1 MTSKRTLFC
10 SECGATAE
18 APCDCGAA
26 YVPAG
31 VAAAKG
37 VAEFWELSDRAI
49 GKKIGVSY
57 STVREA
63 RLKLATGGNPSV
75 DRRIGL
81 DGRSRRL
88 PQRGYAI
95 TPAELAHLPEAVELV
110 ENLTPIMEALKKE
123 GNCHVMAMSPSRVG
137 QLAHE
142 ARNLINESLP
152 PISQA
157 KACERCAAEWK
168 IDGTKL
174 NENVMDAVRGAADA
188 WNALLAKLELIYST
202 HEESSAIKADI
213 ADGDHADDIK
223 PQLH

>member
-1 MTSKRTLFC
+1 MTSKKILYC
-10 SECGATAE
+10 SECGAKAE
-18 APCDCGAA
+18 AACDCGVV

-37 VAEFWELSDRAI
+37 VTAYWELSDRAI
-49 GKKIGVSY
+49 GKKLGISY

-81 DGRSRRL
+81 DGKSRRL
-88 PQRGYAI
+88 PSHDNAI
-95 TPAELAHLPEAVELV
+95 RPAELAHLPEAVELV

-123 GNCHVMAMSPSRVG
+123 ANYHVMAMSPSRVG

-142 ARNLINESLP
+142 LRNQINESLP

-157 KACERCAAEWK
+157 QACKRCALEWK

-174 NENVMDAVRGAADA
+174 NKDVIDAVRGAANA
-188 WNALLAKLELIYST
+188 WSDLHKRLLAAAARE
-202 HEESSAIKADI
+202 EESVDQPA
-213 ADGDHADDIK
+213 
-223 PQLH
+223 LH